1 MNFQAITIT
10 TVTKSDTDF
19 QESEGHPDLKSK
31 GKPKTSKASEK
42 VSKKGRKRGP
52 GGSKVAKTKKRKRL
66 TSSEVADILLAKNIK
81 TVTELQALAYTQKR
95 EGKEDLMD
103 FIIGRSRKA
112 VSELLETTW
121 EIKEAGEKIAR
132 AHKSRV
138 NILQEPGNEE
148 CLCATKEEWLECA
161 RQVPQ
166 SNDIEERTFGRAIMT
181 ALEKGRGKYNDYR
194 TCKLCEDIP
203 FKAAKCNLQLFSVT
217 RLRVALR
224 GLVYR
229 TQNVFF

>member
-1 MNFQAITIT
+1 MQWCCSEENHKHGGIHYHAAIKLKKICRWSGCKRVLKQRYGITVNFSSHHHNYYSAWCY
-10 TVTKSDTDF
+10 VTKSDT
-19 QESEGHPDLKSK
+19 
-31 GKPKTSKASEK
+31 ASEK
-42 VSKKGRKRGP
+42 VAKKGRKRGL
-52 GGSKVAKTKKRKRL
+52 GGPKVAKTKKRKRL

-138 NILQEPGNEE
+138 EILQEARNEE
-148 CLCATKEEWLECA
+148 CLCATREEWLECA
-161 RQVPQ
+161 RQ
-166 SNDIEERTFGRAIMT
+166 FFC
-181 ALEKGRGKYNDYR
+181 KCYR
-194 TCKLCEDIP
+194 TMI
-203 FKAAKCNLQLFSVT
+203 
-217 RLRVALR
+217 LRNVLLV
-224 GLVYR
+224 GL
-229 TQNVFF
+229 